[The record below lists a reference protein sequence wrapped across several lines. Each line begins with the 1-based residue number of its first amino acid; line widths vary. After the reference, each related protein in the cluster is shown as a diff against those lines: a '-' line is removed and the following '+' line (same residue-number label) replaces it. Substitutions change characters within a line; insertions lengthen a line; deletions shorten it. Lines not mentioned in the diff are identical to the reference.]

1 MEWNDG
7 ILLPD
12 YVTVN
17 LGDPISISP
26 SYIAPGLIQIVWTD
40 STGTVLS
47 NEDILNID
55 QVINIQ
61 NITLTGLDQYGCI
74 DMDEIEIRVNRN
86 IGIYTPN
93 IFSPNGDGN
102 NDYFRPKVNQ
112 SLAALKEMMIYDRW
126 GNLVYSVKS
135 IADLSM
141 WQGWDGKIN
150 GLDAITGVYV
160 YIATY
165 VALDSEEETIS
176 GDVTIVR

>member
-1 MEWNDG
+1 MAWNFEKYLNEKKLNLTATLDKEKAFKDSQFIIVATPTNY
-7 ILLPD
+7 IL
-12 YVTVN
+12 
-17 LGDPISISP
+17 GP
-26 SYIAPGLIQIVWTD
+26 S
-40 STGTVLS
+40 
-47 NEDILNID
+47 DIL
-55 QVINIQ
+55 

-102 NDYFRPKVNQ
+102 NDYFRPEVNQ

-126 GNLVYSVKS
+126 GNLVYSVES